1 MKNAILKFSLTALA
15 TLTLAACG
23 SSGGDDAGSRS
34 QAPTKDKPAA
44 QANQPT
50 KKQNNSNQPTKK
62 QNNSNQPTKKQD
74 SSNQP
79 TKKQNNSN
87 TPISPSSNNKT
98 GGVIV
103 VDNEG
108 DNVVTKN
115 IALTSPNLYKINVDG
130 KDIPIGFGPGISS
143 RGWTQAT
150 AKTIN
155 GMTLNGKLEVCCGAY
170 SDVRFGAIESQE
182 PSQDDIF
189 FYNGY
194 PTTSMP
200 SSGVVTYR
208 GDSIISADTD
218 KLPDEDYLKGSS
230 SFSADFGNKK
240 LTGTL
245 STHNKDVV
253 NIDANISGNGFSGT
267 AKSALLNS
275 QGKAEGKFYGENAKE
290 LGGLAKAN
298 DNSWGAAFAAKK

>member
-1 MKNAILKFSLTALA
+1 MKNSILKFSLTALA

-23 SSGGDDAGSRS
+23 SSGGGDAGSRS
-34 QAPTKDKPAA
+34 QAPTKDKPAT

-50 KKQNNSNQPTKK
+50 KKQNNSN
-62 QNNSNQPTKKQD
+62 
-74 SSNQP
+74 
-79 TKKQNNSN
+79 
-87 TPISPSSNNKT
+87 TPMLPSSNNKT

-115 IALTSPNLYKINVDG
+115 IALTSPDLYKINVDG
-130 KDIPIGFGPGISS
+130 KDIPIGFGPGIGSV
-143 RGWTQAT
+143 GWAGSEAQ
-150 AKTIN
+150 TIN
-155 GMTLNGKLEVCCGAY
+155 GMKLNGKLEVCCGTY
-170 SDVRFGAIESQE
+170 SNVRFGAIESQD

-200 SSGVVTYR
+200 SSSVVTYR

-230 SFSADFGNKK
+230 TFTADFGNKK
-240 LTGTL
+240 LTGTI
-245 STHNKDVV
+245 SAGNVDVV
-253 NIDANISGNGFSGT
+253 TVDAKISGNGFAGT

-275 QGKAEGKFYGENAKE
+275 QGTAEGKFYGENAKE
-290 LGGLAKAN
+290 LGGLVKAN
-298 DNSWGAAFAAKK
+298 DNSWGGTFAAKK

>member
-50 KKQNNSNQPTKK
+50 KKQNNSN
-62 QNNSNQPTKKQD
+62 
-74 SSNQP
+74 
-79 TKKQNNSN
+79 
-87 TPISPSSNNKT
+87 TPMLPSSNNKT

-103 VDNEG
+103 VDDEG
-108 DNVVTKN
+108 GRVVAKS

-130 KDIPIGFGPGISS
+130 KDIPIGFGPGISA

-155 GMTLNGKLEVCCGAY
+155 GMKLNGKLEVCCGAY
-170 SDVRFGAIESQE
+170 SDVRFGAIESQD
-182 PSQDDIF
+182 PSQDDMF

-245 STHNKDVV
+245 RTDNKDVV
-253 NIDANISGNGFSGT
+253 KIDANISGNGFSGT
-267 AKSALLNS
+267 AKSDLLNS

-290 LGGLAKAN
+290 VGGSANAN

>member
-1 MKNAILKFSLTALA
+1 MKNSILKFSLTALA

-34 QAPTKDKPAA
+34 QAPTKDKPAT

-50 KKQNNSNQPTKK
+50 KKQNNSN
-62 QNNSNQPTKKQD
+62 
-74 SSNQP
+74 
-79 TKKQNNSN
+79 
-87 TPISPSSNNKT
+87 TPVLPSSNNKT

-115 IALTSPNLYKINVDG
+115 IALTSPDLYKINVDG
-130 KDIPIGFGPGISS
+130 KDIPIGFGPGIGSV
-143 RGWTQAT
+143 GWAGSEAQ
-150 AKTIN
+150 TIN
-155 GMTLNGKLEVCCGAY
+155 GMKLNGKLEVCCGTY
-170 SDVRFGAIESQE
+170 SNVRFGAIESQD

-200 SSGVVTYR
+200 SSSVVTYR

-230 SFSADFGNKK
+230 TFTADFGNKK
-240 LTGTL
+240 LTGTI
-245 STHNKDVV
+245 SAGNVDVV
-253 NIDANISGNGFSGT
+253 TVDAKISGNGFAGT

-275 QGKAEGKFYGENAKE
+275 QGSAEGKFYGENAKE
-290 LGGLAKAN
+290 LGGLVKAN
-298 DNSWGAAFAAKK
+298 DNSWGGTFAAKK

>member
-23 SSGGDDAGSRS
+23 SSGGGDAGSRS

-50 KKQNNSNQPTKK
+50 KKQNNSN
-62 QNNSNQPTKKQD
+62 
-74 SSNQP
+74 
-79 TKKQNNSN
+79 
-87 TPISPSSNNKT
+87 TPMLPSSNNKT

-103 VDNEG
+103 VDDEG
-108 DNVVTKN
+108 GRVVTKN

-130 KDIPIGFGPGISS
+130 KDIPIGFGPGISA

-155 GMTLNGKLEVCCGAY
+155 GMKLNGKLEVCCCAY
-170 SDVRFGAIESQE
+170 SDVRFGAIESQD
-182 PSQDDIF
+182 PSQDDMF

-245 STHNKDVV
+245 RTDNKDVV
-253 NIDANISGNGFSGT
+253 KIDANISGNGFSGT
-267 AKSALLNS
+267 AKSDLLNS

-290 LGGLAKAN
+290 LGGSANAN

>member
-1 MKNAILKFSLTALA
+1 MKNTILKFSLTALA
-15 TLTLAACG
+15 ALTLAACG
-23 SSGGDDAGSRS
+23 SSGGGDAGSSS
-34 QAPTKDKPAA
+34 QAPTKDKPAT

-50 KKQNNSNQPTKK
+50 KKQNNSN
-62 QNNSNQPTKKQD
+62 
-74 SSNQP
+74 
-79 TKKQNNSN
+79 
-87 TPISPSSNNKT
+87 TPMLPSSNNKT

-103 VDNEG
+103 VDDEG
-108 DNVVTKN
+108 GRVVTKN

-143 RGWTQAT
+143 GDWTVSKAQ
-150 AKTIN
+150 TIN
-155 GMTLNGKLEVCCGAY
+155 GMKLNGKLEVCCGSY
-170 SDVRFGAIESQE
+170 SNVRFGAIESQD

-200 SSGVVTYR
+200 SSGVASYR

-230 SFSADFGNKK
+230 SFTADFGNKK

-253 NIDANISGNGFSGT
+253 KIDANISGNGFSGT
-267 AKSALLNS
+267 AKSDLLNS

-290 LGGLAKAN
+290 LGGSANAN

>member
-1 MKNAILKFSLTALA
+1 MKNTILKFSLTALA
-15 TLTLAACG
+15 ALTLVACG
-23 SSGGDDAGSRS
+23 SSGGGDAGSSS
-34 QAPTKDKPAA
+34 QAPTKDKQAA
-44 QANQPT
+44 QTTQPA
-50 KKQNNSNQPTKK
+50 KKQNNS
-62 QNNSNQPTKKQD
+62 SNPAST
-74 SSNQP
+74 
-79 TKKQNNSN
+79 
-87 TPISPSSNNKT
+87 SSNNKT

-103 VDNEG
+103 VDDEG
-108 DNVVTKN
+108 GRVVTKN

-143 RGWTQAT
+143 GDWTVSKAQ
-150 AKTIN
+150 TIN
-155 GMTLNGKLEVCCGAY
+155 GMKLNGKLEVCCGSY
-170 SDVRFGAIESQE
+170 SNVRFGAIESQD
-182 PSQDDIF
+182 PSQDDIL

-200 SSGVVTYR
+200 SSGVASYR

-230 SFSADFGNKK
+230 SFTADFGNKK

-253 NIDANISGNGFSGT
+253 KIDANISGNGFSGT
-267 AKSALLNS
+267 AKSDLLNS

-290 LGGLAKAN
+290 LGGSANAN

>member
-23 SSGGDDAGSRS
+23 SSGGGDVGSRS

-44 QANQPT
+44 QTTQPA
-50 KKQNNSNQPTKK
+50 KKQTQPVKEQKNS
-62 QNNSNQPTKKQD
+62 
-74 SSNQP
+74 SSSVS
-79 TKKQNNSN
+79 T
-87 TPISPSSNNKT
+87 SSNNKT
-98 GGVIV
+98 GGAIV
-103 VDNEG
+103 GDSDNKGNVTAKTVD
-108 DNVVTKN
+108 
-115 IALTSPNLYKINVDG
+115 LTSANLYKINVDG
-130 KDIPIGFGPGISS
+130 KDIPIGFGPGISA

-155 GMTLNGKLEVCCGAY
+155 GMKLNGKLEVCCGSY
-170 SDVRFGAIESQE
+170 SNVRFGAIESQD
-182 PSQDDIF
+182 PSQDDIL

-245 STHNKDVV
+245 RTDNKDVV
-253 NIDANISGNGFSGT
+253 KIDANISGNGFSGT
-267 AKSALLNS
+267 AKSDLLNS

-290 LGGLAKAN
+290 LGGSAKAN
-298 DNSWGAAFAAKK
+298 DNSWVGAYGAKAQ

>member
-34 QAPTKDKPAA
+34 QAPTKDKPAT

-50 KKQNNSNQPTKK
+50 KKQNNSN
-62 QNNSNQPTKKQD
+62 
-74 SSNQP
+74 
-79 TKKQNNSN
+79 
-87 TPISPSSNNKT
+87 TPMLPSSNNKT

-103 VDNEG
+103 VDDEG
-108 DNVVTKN
+108 GRVVTKN

-130 KDIPIGFGPGISS
+130 KDIPIGFGPGISA

-155 GMTLNGKLEVCCGAY
+155 GMKLNGKLEVCCGAY
-170 SDVRFGAIESQE
+170 SDVRFGAIESQD
-182 PSQDDIF
+182 PSQDDMF

-245 STHNKDVV
+245 RTDNKDVV
-253 NIDANISGNGFSGT
+253 KIDANISGNGFSGT
-267 AKSALLNS
+267 AKSDLLNS

-290 LGGLAKAN
+290 LGGSANAN

>member
-1 MKNAILKFSLTALA
+1 MKNIILKFSLTALA
-15 TLTLAACG
+15 ALTLVACG
-23 SSGGDDAGSRS
+23 SSGGGDAGSSS
-34 QAPTKDKPAA
+34 QAPTKDKQAA
-44 QANQPT
+44 QTTQPA
-50 KKQNNSNQPTKK
+50 KKQNNSS
-62 QNNSNQPTKKQD
+62 NSVST
-74 SSNQP
+74 
-79 TKKQNNSN
+79 
-87 TPISPSSNNKT
+87 SSNNKT
-98 GGVIV
+98 GGAIV
-103 VDNEG
+103 VDS
-108 DNVVTKN
+108 DNKGNVTAKTV
-115 IALTSPNLYKINVDG
+115 ALTSANLYKINVDG
-130 KDIPIGFGPGISS
+130 KDIPIGFGPGISA

-155 GMTLNGKLEVCCGAY
+155 GMKLNGKLEVCCGSY
-170 SDVRFGAIESQE
+170 SNVRFGAIESQD
-182 PSQDDIF
+182 PSQDDIL

-208 GDSIISADTD
+208 GDSIISANTD

-230 SFSADFGNKK
+230 SFTADFGNKK

-253 NIDANISGNGFSGT
+253 KIDANISGNGFSGT
-267 AKSALLNS
+267 AKSELLNS

-290 LGGLAKAN
+290 LGGSANAN

>member
-23 SSGGDDAGSRS
+23 SSGGGDAGSRS

-50 KKQNNSNQPTKK
+50 KKQNNSN
-62 QNNSNQPTKKQD
+62 
-74 SSNQP
+74 
-79 TKKQNNSN
+79 
-87 TPISPSSNNKT
+87 TPMLPSSNDKT
-98 GGVIV
+98 GGAIV
-103 VDNEG
+103 VDS
-108 DNVVTKN
+108 DNKGNVTAKTV
-115 IALTSPNLYKINVDG
+115 ALTSANLYTINVDG
-130 KDIPIGFGPGISS
+130 KDIPIGFGPGIGSG
-143 RGWTQAT
+143 GWSVSKAQ
-150 AKTIN
+150 TIN
-155 GMTLNGKLEVCCGAY
+155 GMKLNGKLEACCGSY
-170 SDVRFGAIESQE
+170 SNVRFGAIESQD
-182 PSQDDIF
+182 PSQDDIL

-230 SFSADFGNKK
+230 SFSVDFGNKK

-245 STHNKDVV
+245 RTDNKDVV
-253 NIDANISGNGFSGT
+253 KIDANISGNGFSGT
-267 AKSALLNS
+267 AKSDLLNS

-290 LGGLAKAN
+290 LGGSANAN

>member
-23 SSGGDDAGSRS
+23 SSGGGDAGSRS

-50 KKQNNSNQPTKK
+50 KKQNS
-62 QNNSNQPTKKQD
+62 
-74 SSNQP
+74 
-79 TKKQNNSN
+79 SN
-87 TPISPSSNNKT
+87 TPMLPSSNNKT

-103 VDNEG
+103 VDDEG
-108 DNVVTKN
+108 GRVVTKS

-130 KDIPIGFGPGISS
+130 KDIPIGFGPGISA

-155 GMTLNGKLEVCCGAY
+155 GMKLNGKLEVCCGAY
-170 SDVRFGAIESQE
+170 SDVRFGAIESQD
-182 PSQDDIF
+182 PSQDDMF

-245 STHNKDVV
+245 RTDNKDVV
-253 NIDANISGNGFSGT
+253 KIDANISGNGFSGT
-267 AKSALLNS
+267 AKSDLLNS

-290 LGGLAKAN
+290 LGGSANAN

>member
-23 SSGGDDAGSRS
+23 SSGGGDAGSRS
-34 QAPTKDKPAA
+34 QAPTKDKPAT

-50 KKQNNSNQPTKK
+50 KKQNNSN
-62 QNNSNQPTKKQD
+62 
-74 SSNQP
+74 
-79 TKKQNNSN
+79 
-87 TPISPSSNNKT
+87 TPMLPSSNNKT

-143 RGWTQAT
+143 VDWAVSKAQ
-150 AKTIN
+150 TIN
-155 GMTLNGKLEVCCGAY
+155 GMKLNGKLEVCCGTY
-170 SDVRFGAIESQE
+170 SNVRFGAIESQD

-200 SSGVVTYR
+200 SSSVVTYR

-230 SFSADFGNKK
+230 TFTADFGNKK
-240 LTGTL
+240 LTGTI
-245 STHNKDVV
+245 SAGNVDVV
-253 NIDANISGNGFSGT
+253 TVDAKISGNGFAGT

-275 QGKAEGKFYGENAKE
+275 QGTAEGKFYGENAKE
-290 LGGLAKAN
+290 LGGLVKAN
-298 DNSWGAAFAAKK
+298 DNSWGGTFAAKK

>member
-1 MKNAILKFSLTALA
+1 MKNSILKFSLTALA

-23 SSGGDDAGSRS
+23 SSGGGDAGSRS
-34 QAPTKDKPAA
+34 QAPTKDKPAT

-50 KKQNNSNQPTKK
+50 KKQNNSN
-62 QNNSNQPTKKQD
+62 
-74 SSNQP
+74 
-79 TKKQNNSN
+79 
-87 TPISPSSNNKT
+87 TPMLPSSNNKT

-115 IALTSPNLYKINVDG
+115 IALTSPDLYKINVDG

-143 RGWTQAT
+143 VGWAVSKAQ
-150 AKTIN
+150 TIN
-155 GMTLNGKLEVCCGAY
+155 GMKLNGKLEVCCGTY
-170 SDVRFGAIESQE
+170 SNVRFGAIESQD

-200 SSGVVTYR
+200 SSSVVTYR

-230 SFSADFGNKK
+230 TFTADFGNKK
-240 LTGTL
+240 LTGTI
-245 STHNKDVV
+245 SAGNVDVV
-253 NIDANISGNGFSGT
+253 TVDAKISGNGFAGT

-275 QGKAEGKFYGENAKE
+275 QGSAEGKFYGENAKE
-290 LGGLAKAN
+290 LGGLVKAN
-298 DNSWGAAFAAKK
+298 DNSWGGTFAAKK

>member
-1 MKNAILKFSLTALA
+1 MKNTILKFSLTALA

-50 KKQNNSNQPTKK
+50 KKQNNSN
-62 QNNSNQPTKKQD
+62 
-74 SSNQP
+74 
-79 TKKQNNSN
+79 
-87 TPISPSSNNKT
+87 TPMLPSSNNKT

-103 VDNEG
+103 VDDEG
-108 DNVVTKN
+108 GRVVAKS

-130 KDIPIGFGPGISS
+130 KDIPIGFGPGISA

-155 GMTLNGKLEVCCGAY
+155 GMKLNGKLEVCCGAY
-170 SDVRFGAIESQE
+170 SDVRFGAIESQD
-182 PSQDDIF
+182 PSQDDMF

-245 STHNKDVV
+245 RTDNKDVV
-253 NIDANISGNGFSGT
+253 KIDANISGNGFSGT
-267 AKSALLNS
+267 AKSDLLNS

-290 LGGLAKAN
+290 LGGSANAN